1 MSTERDFDFFIGSWR
16 VTHTR
21 LRERLAGG
29 SDWDEFTGVTVTR
42 KILGGFGNIDDNWLD
57 LPGAPYRAVTLR
69 TFDPAAK
76 QWSIWWLDGRNPQA
90 LDTPMRGV
98 FEGGV
103 GKFFAHDTFDGRPI
117 GVRFLWTPNDGEG
130 PRWEQA
136 FSEDSGASWETNWIM
151 RFRRSEGE
159 SV

>member
-1 MSTERDFDFFIGSWR
+1 MSSNHDFDFFIGAWR
-16 VTHTR
+16 VEHAR
-21 LRERLAGG
+21 LRERLAGC
-29 SDWDEFTGVTVTR
+29 DEWESFAGRTVTR
-42 KILGGFGNIDDNWLD
+42 KILGGFGNMDDNWLD
-57 LPGAPYRAVTLR
+57 LPGGAYRAVTLR
-69 TFDPAAK
+69 SFDSGMR
-76 QWSIWWLDGRNPQA
+76 QWSIWWLDGRNPQV

-103 GKFFAHDTFDGRPI
+103 GHFYAHATFKGRPI
-117 GVRFLWTPNDGEG
+117 SVRFIWTPNDGDG